1 MKKQVQIKF
10 TDFIGDNFV
19 CSAIANNIVVVII
32 IIIGVVVVV
41 VINMVIIC
49 RIKAQFV
56 YIYHMRGLY
65 MHHQIP
71 WTDEIIFAKCAQEFC

>member
-19 CSAIANNIVVVII
+19 CSAIANNIVVI

-41 VINMVIIC
+41 INMIIIC

-56 YIYHMRGLY
+56 NIYHMRSLY